1 MVRFVKRV
9 INMDRKGFVRSA
21 CMAGVCFCG
30 FGAVPKGA
38 SEGIRPEDE
47 EGNPV
52 GQAWLVSLLSNM
64 KQNMDPQQIRLIIK
78 DSAKVHY
85 DQLKMDE
92 LLSGYTGKL
101 KEFTGFLEKEW
112 GWKID
117 YDMETGVLLADENKD
132 HCVCPILK
140 NVINRDTSAICYC
153 SEGFAE
159 LMFSKVSGTAVTA
172 RVASS
177 VRRGDKS
184 CVYRVEIQGLKKIL
198 SE

>member
-1 MVRFVKRV
+1 
-9 INMDRKGFVRSA
+9 MDRKGFVRSA
-21 CMAGVCFCG
+21 CMAGACFCG
-30 FGAVPKGA
+30 FGAVTAGA
-38 SEGIRPEDE
+38 SDGIRPVDE

-64 KQNMDPQQIRLIIK
+64 GQNMDPRQIRLIIK

-92 LLSGYTGKL
+92 LLSAYTGKL
-101 KEFTGFLEKEW
+101 KEFTEFLEKEW

-117 YDMETGVLLADENKD
+117 YDMKSGVLIADENKD
-132 HCVCPILK
+132 HCVCPVIE
-140 NVINRDTSAICYC
+140 NVSNHDTSAICYC

-159 LMFSKVSGTAVTA
+159 LMFSKVAGTAVTA
-172 RVASS
+172 RVALS

-184 CVYRVEIQGLKKIL
+184 CVYRVEIPGLKKIL